1 MIVFIFLLITLFF
14 LILYWRVR
22 NKKRNKQINKPFLA
36 VNRTTTKIP
45 ATKTTESLSDFQQ
58 WLLAYAQISNA
69 EELED
74 SLRLPFKKNDWKLLE
89 PSVFEKWSKF
99 KWGI

>member
-14 LILYWRVR
+14 LILYWRAR
-22 NKKRNKQINKPFLA
+22 NKKRNKQINKPFSA

>member
-1 MIVFIFLLITLFF
+1 MTVFVFLLITLCF
-14 LILYWRVR
+14 LILCLRAT
-22 NKKRNKQINKPFLA
+22 NKNSKKQINKPFSA
-36 VNRTTTKIP
+36 VNRTTINGPDAKP
-45 ATKTTESLSDFQQ
+45 TESLSDFQQ
-58 WLLAYAQISNA
+58 WILTYAQISNA
-69 EELED
+69 DELEE

>member
-1 MIVFIFLLITLFF
+1 MIVIIFLLISFCF
-14 LILYWRVR
+14 LILYWIAK
-22 NKKRNKQINKPFLA
+22 NKRRNKQINKPFSA
-36 VNRTTTKIP
+36 VNRSTLKIP
-45 ATKTTESLSDFQQ
+45 ATKATESLSDFQQ
-58 WLLAYAQISNA
+58 WILTYAQISNA
-69 EELED
+69 DELEE